1 MDLYTGESYWSSTIK
16 QKPNYP
22 LLSEDIECDI
32 CIIGGG
38 VTGAQCAYL
47 LKDSGLSVV
56 LIDKRKIGAGST
68 SVNTALLQYL
78 GDKMLHELVNS
89 FGEDLAIQHTKLC
102 RDAIS
107 TIRTICQSLTTNV
120 EHCTRNSIYYAS
132 EKKDEDLLRAD
143 FHFLSKHDFNVQLV
157 EDQNQLDLYSLPTH
171 MALYCYDD
179 GEINPLKYTLALI
192 EKRRKGVKVFEQ
204 TELNGKECSNERTI
218 LHTKTKHSIQDE
230 KSNCGWRIRSGNEKK
245 KTPLFLLL
253 IRRLNQKTLTPG
265 DQRELIWE
273 TARPY
278 IYMRTTNDNRII
290 IGGLDEETS
299 NPLERDSKMK
309 HKMELLR
316 EEINKRFP
324 SIKTEPDYEVAA
336 IYGGSHDGLP
346 MIKENKNWY
355 YLYAYGDNG
364 IVYSMVFAK
373 IVKELITNGYHE
385 AYDLYCNR

>member
-1 MDLYTGESYWSSTIK
+1 MDLYTGESYWSSTVK

-157 EDQNQLDLYSLPTH
+157 EDQNQLNLYSLPTH

-192 EKRRKGVKVFEQ
+192 EKCVESGVKVFEQ

-218 LHTKTKHSIQDE
+218 LHTKTKHSIKDE
-230 KSNCGWRIRSGNEKK
+230 KSNCGRRI
-245 KTPLFLLL
+245 
-253 IRRLNQKTLTPG
+253 
-265 DQRELIWE
+265 
-273 TARPY
+273 
-278 IYMRTTNDNRII
+278 
-290 IGGLDEETS
+290 
-299 NPLERDSKMK
+299 
-309 HKMELLR
+309 
-316 EEINKRFP
+316 
-324 SIKTEPDYEVAA
+324 
-336 IYGGSHDGLP
+336 
-346 MIKENKNWY
+346 
-355 YLYAYGDNG
+355 
-364 IVYSMVFAK
+364 
-373 IVKELITNGYHE
+373 
-385 AYDLYCNR
+385 